1 MSFIRHVGKQGDRKV
16 AVVFREI
23 PGEPHMCLIVY
34 TETLNAHI
42 HDALIQCIESDIG
55 QQSESLADALNRSFT
70 RDGRPLLGLIH
81 KEGLMK
87 KVQTATVLMVP
98 NTQTSI
104 KLDELNKM
112 LDDMKSGEDAVKKM
126 AVMETSE
133 TVKAMRGSSGVEATS
148 GALGDSEIA
157 KSLLSQSAKME
168 REAKGLLAESARLQ
182 AEALALSPQLAP
194 PVVVAKP
201 AIKVKKVVK
210 TKAVPVPVAV
220 TPKRKVKNVA

>member
-16 AVVFREI
+16 AVVFREV
-23 PGEPHMCLIVY
+23 PGEAHMCLIVH

-70 RDGRPLLGLIH
+70 RDGRPLLGLLH
-81 KEGLMK
+81 KEGLLK
-87 KVQTATVLMVP
+87 KVQTSTILMVP

-104 KLDELNKM
+104 KLDDLNKI

-126 AVMETSE
+126 AVMESNE
-133 TVKAMRGSSGVEATS
+133 TVKAMRGPSGVEATS

-182 AEALALSPQLAP
+182 AEALAMSPQLAP
-194 PVVVAKP
+194 PVAKP
-201 AIKVKKVVK
+201 TIKVKKVVK